1 MARNQISKNDLL
13 VIKVLESDRDFIFS
27 FLVEDDLES
36 PCVIIDFK
44 ACAHGLLNLIGD
56 SSYDDD
62 LNKEVK

>member
-13 VIKVLESDRDFIFS
+13 VIKVLESDRDLVFS

-36 PCVIIDFK
+36 PCVIIDLK
-44 ACAHGLLNLIGD
+44 ASAHGLFNLIGD

-62 LNKEVK
+62 LNKEV